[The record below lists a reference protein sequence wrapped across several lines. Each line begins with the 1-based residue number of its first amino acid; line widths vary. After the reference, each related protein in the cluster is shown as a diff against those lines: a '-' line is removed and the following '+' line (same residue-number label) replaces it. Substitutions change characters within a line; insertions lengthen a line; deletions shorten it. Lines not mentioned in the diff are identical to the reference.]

1 MSKDGINSKDFLI
14 GTLVGGIVGATTAL
28 FLAPKSGKE
37 LRDNIGEQ
45 AVIVKEKTG
54 KITNDALEKGNEFA
68 AIAKEKSAT
77 LSQAVTDQS
86 SQIMSKVRDLKASKQ
101 QNDEQT
107 EDEIRLAP
115 EASDEPQLNA
125 EVQSPVSPAAAPTA
139 GTTPH
144 SEELKK
150 QVNKEIEE
158 AKKKKSISKLP
169 EIEKTIGSLKPI
181 VFILS
186 FIRIKCR

>member
-1 MSKDGINSKDFLI
+1 MSKDGINSKDFMI

-86 SQIMSKVRDLKASKQ
+86 SQIMSKVRDLKSSKQ
-101 QNDEQT
+101 QNEEQT

-115 EASDEPQLNA
+115 EAADEPQLNA
-125 EVQSPVSPAAAPTA
+125 DVQSPVSPAAAPTA

-158 AKKKKSISKLP
+158 AKKE
-169 EIEKTIGSLKPI
+169 EINK
-181 VFILS
+181 
-186 FIRIKCR
+186 